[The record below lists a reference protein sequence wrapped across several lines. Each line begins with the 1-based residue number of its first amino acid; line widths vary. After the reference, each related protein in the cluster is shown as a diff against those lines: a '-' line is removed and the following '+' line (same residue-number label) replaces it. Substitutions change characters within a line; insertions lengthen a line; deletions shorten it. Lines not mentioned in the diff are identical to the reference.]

1 MWRDMWAPGIA
12 KKERT
17 PESRWHKSTW
27 SFANVHAQEGHD
39 VCSHC
44 TRLSFNALQHM
55 TFFLWNVKDQRLI
68 VIVPVGDT
76 GNRLVWTVL
85 VSKGWRGRRQT
96 AKTSVMCDRA
106 ANEAAC
112 RMAPGLLTGVV
123 QGHID
128 SIETTADSNSFQIK
142 RQRFDW
148 LARGDASHREPKRLK
163 ERGRLAKRRWNY
175 ISLTSIQTTTT
186 TTTPAAAAA
195 PAATAARR
203 SKRPKKTSNRF
214 LWCGCLIPSLW
225 WRRVQRAS
233 RQHLLK
239 KCVYSQEKER
249 KKKHVDPGRK

>member
-1 MWRDMWAPGIA
+1 MWWDMWAPEMA
-12 KKERT
+12 KKERKKTT

-27 SFANVHAQEGHD
+27 SFANVYAREGDD

-68 VIVPVGDT
+68 VIVPGGDT
-76 GNRLVWTVL
+76 GNRLAWTVL
-85 VSKGWRGRRQT
+85 VSKEWRGRRQT
-96 AKTSVMCDRA
+96 AKTYVMSDRA

-112 RMAPGLLTGVV
+112 ILTGVV
-123 QGHID
+123 QGLID
-128 SIETTADSNSFQIK
+128 SIETTADSNSFQIEQ
-142 RQRFDW
+142 QRFDW
-148 LARGDASHREPKRLK
+148 LARGDGGKIWPPHTGIQNDW
-163 ERGRLAKRRWNY
+163 GRLAERRQNY

-186 TTTPAAAAA
+186 TTTTAATA
-195 PAATAARR
+195 PAATAAQR
-203 SKRPKKTSNRF
+203 SKRPRKTSNRF

-239 KCVYSQEKER
+239 KCVYSQDKER
-249 KKKHVDPGRK
+249 RNK

>member
-96 AKTSVMCDRA
+96 TKTYVMCDRA

-128 SIETTADSNSFQIK
+128 SVETTADSNSFQIK

-148 LARGDASHREPKRLK
+148 LARGDGGKIWPLHTGNQNDWRK
-163 ERGRLAKRRWNY
+163 EGG
-175 ISLTSIQTTTT
+175 
-186 TTTPAAAAA
+186 
-195 PAATAARR
+195 
-203 SKRPKKTSNRF
+203 RPKGVETTSHWHPYKQQQQQPLQQQQQQQREDPRDPERPRTDSCDVVASSRPFDGDAYSVPQGNTCSKNVSI
-214 LWCGCLIPSLW
+214 L
-225 WRRVQRAS
+225 RRRTE
-233 RQHLLK
+233 K
-239 KCVYSQEKER
+239 K
-249 KKKHVDPGRK
+249 